1 MSKKLFNRR
10 RSSTSNGESKGVRLG
25 WVSLKDAK
33 KVKLEEV
40 LKEREEVRF
49 DHSVRALL
57 VP

>member
-10 RSSTSNGESKGVRLG
+10 RSSTSNSESKGVRLG

-33 KVKLEEV
+33 IVKLEEV
-40 LKEREEVRF
+40 LTEREEVRF
-49 DHSVRALL
+49 DHSFRPLL